1 MSKIS
6 KKEVEHIAKLARI
19 DLTEK
24 EKVKF
29 EKELSSIL
37 EFVSQLQKV
46 NTKNIKPLSQVTG
59 LENVLD
65 EDKIENSTKRDKLLK
80 NTPQKQSRFIK
91 VKKVFE
97 DEVGF

>member
-1 MSKIS
+1 MTKIS

-19 DLTEK
+19 DLSEK

-37 EFVSQLQKV
+37 EFVSELQKV
-46 NTKNIKPLSQVTG
+46 DTKDVKPLSQVTA
-59 LENVLD
+59 LENVLRED
-65 EDKIENSTKRDKLLK
+65 EIKNQPNRDELLK
-80 NTPQKQSRFIK
+80 NVPSQQDGFIK

-97 DEVGF
+97 EEEMI